1 MAVETPGS
9 NHSAVARQIAA
20 SRPSRHWHIY
30 FIIRP
35 AGTNMIKIKMR
46 SLFAVVLSFL
56 LLPVATL
63 AGDISGLIESC
74 SG

>member
-1 MAVETPGS
+1 
-9 NHSAVARQIAA
+9 
-20 SRPSRHWHIY
+20 
-30 FIIRP
+30 
-35 AGTNMIKIKMR
+35 MIKIKMR
-46 SLFAVVLSFL
+46 SPFAVVLSFL